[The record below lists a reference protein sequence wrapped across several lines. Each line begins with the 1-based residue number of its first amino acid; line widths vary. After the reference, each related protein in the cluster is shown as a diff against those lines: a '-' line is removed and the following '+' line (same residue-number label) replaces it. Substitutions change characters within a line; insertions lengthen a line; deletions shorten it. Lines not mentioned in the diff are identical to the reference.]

1 MNRPLLSI
9 LAFLLMAV
17 AAHAQDRPLPPRE
30 APKAMTVPKGFK
42 VTLFAGEPDVVQPI
56 AFTFDDRGRLW
67 VVECLSYPKW
77 TDKPEGSDRVIVF
90 EDTDGDGTF
99 DKRTVVFDKGANLS
113 GIELGFR
120 GVWLCS
126 LPNLLF
132 VPCDFNAD
140 VPKMGKPEVVLDG
153 WSLQCKHN
161 VFNSLT
167 WGPDGWLYGCNGITA
182 TSHVGKP
189 GTPEKDHTPMNCGVW
204 RYHPTRKVFEVFAH
218 GTTNPFGLDF
228 DDYGELFITN
238 CVIGHLWHVV
248 PGAHFERMYG
258 EDFNPHVYGLMPSIA
273 DHLHW
278 GGGHW
283 TSSRG
288 GKGVHDEAGGGHAH
302 AGCMVY
308 LGDNFPDEYRNSV
321 FMCNLHGNR
330 VNRDTLSPNGST
342 YVAKHAP
349 DFLLANDP
357 WFRGLAIKYGPDGG
371 VYVTD
376 WCDTGECHNYE
387 VVDRTNGRICKM
399 TYGKPKPWAG
409 DLSKLSNRELVK
421 LQSHK
426 NDWFVRHS
434 RRLLQEHRKDV
445 VKEYD
450 VSIRDV
456 LIELLK
462 SSEETRRLRGVWLI
476 GVLDELGPTY
486 SYRQLTQAKDER
498 IRGWG
503 IRFLAS
509 WPDNL
514 DAGNAFDESF
524 QWLRKLAEKDASA
537 FVRLNIAAALQRVP
551 VGSRWGLAE
560 ALLKHGEDAS
570 DSYLPLMYWY
580 AVEQLAAADPAR
592 TVELIGT
599 ARIAITREYLT
610 RRLVALSADQLKP
623 LVHLLATTGDP
634 EVQRDVLRGMYLALS
649 GVRQVAMPSD
659 WRNAYAKLMASV
671 SIDLRE
677 QAMKLAV
684 LFGDEKAIEAL
695 RKTALNTA
703 ADKMARESALQA
715 LLSRQKPDLIPILQQ
730 LLDDPPLRQSAIRGL
745 AAFNDPSTPD
755 LLLKHYADLSAVEKE
770 DAVQTL
776 ASRPAYASALL
787 DALEKGQVPRADVS
801 AVVARQVLN
810 LKDKQLAERLGKVWG
825 QVRPASQERAAL
837 TAKYKG
843 LLTPEK
849 LQAADASKGRTV
861 FAKTCASCHK
871 LYDAGGD
878 IGPALTG
885 SQRANLD
892 YILENVLDPNAVVA
906 NEYRVTIIRTTDGR
920 FLNGIVKRE
929 TDKAVTVQ
937 TANELVVVPKDE
949 VEERRVSNVSMM
961 PEGLFDKLT
970 ADEVRDLVKYLQ
982 TKEQVPM
989 PK

>member
-17 AAHAQDRPLPPRE
+17 AAHAQDRALPPRE
-30 APKAMTVPKGFK
+30 APKAMTVPTGFK

-99 DKRTVVFDKGANLS
+99 DKRTVVFDKGVNLS
-113 GIELGFR
+113 GIELGFG

-140 VPKMGKPEVVLDG
+140 EPKMGKPEVVLDG

-189 GTPEKDHTPMNCGVW
+189 GTPEKDRTPMNCGVW

-228 DDYGELFITN
+228 DEYGELFITN

-258 EDFNPHVYGLMPSIA
+258 EDFNPHLYGLMPSIA

-283 TSSRG
+283 TTSRS

-330 VNRDTLSPNGST
+330 VNRDTLAPKGST

-387 VVDRTNGRICKM
+387 VVDRTNGRIYKM
-399 TYGKPKPWAG
+399 TYGRPKPWRG
-409 DLSKLSNRELVK
+409 NVSKLDDAELVK
-421 LQSHK
+421 LQQHK
-426 NDWFVRHS
+426 NDWFVRHG
-434 RRLLQEHRKDV
+434 RRLLQERAAAGRLSPATSDQLQTILRNEPDERRKLRALWALHITGALY
-445 VKEYD
+445 EN
-450 VSIRDV
+450 
-456 LIELLK
+456 LQLELLGHRA
-462 SSEETRRLRGVWLI
+462 EHVRTWAVRLALQSGAPRAVLEQFTEMIQHDPSPVVRLALAAGMPRMPPRERGTVGCSLACW
-476 GVLDELGPTY
+476 
-486 SYRQLTQAKDER
+486 AKD
-498 IRGWG
+498 
-503 IRFLAS
+503 AND
-509 WPDNL
+509 P
-514 DAGNAFDESF
+514 
-524 QWLRKLAEKDASA
+524 
-537 FVRLNIAAALQRVP
+537 
-551 VGSRWGLAE
+551 
-560 ALLKHGEDAS
+560 
-570 DSYLPLMYWY
+570 YLPLMIWY
-580 AVEQLAAADPAR
+580 GLEPTVLTQQGVPAVVFA
-592 TVELIGT
+592 T
-599 ARIAITREYLT
+599 AKIPLVREYMA
-610 RRLVALSADQLKP
+610 RRVAGRVAGGVDSLAYVLGRYSARVDL
-623 LVHLLATTGDP
+623 
-634 EVQRDVLRGMYLALS
+634 QRDVLRGMQAALNGERS
-649 GVRQVAMPSD
+649 LEMPPR
-659 WRNAYAKLMASV
+659 WEAAYAKLAKSDDPEV
-671 SIDLRE
+671 RE
-677 QAMKLAV
+677 RAMKLAV
-684 LFGDEKAIEAL
+684 LFGDEKAIESL
-695 RKTALNTA
+695 RKAALDAA
-703 ADKMARESALQA
+703 ADKSARESALQA
-715 LLSRQKPDLIPILQQ
+715 LLSRQKPDLIPVLRQ
-730 LLDDPPLRQSAIRGL
+730 LLDDPPLRESAIRGL
-745 AAFNDPSTPD
+745 AAFNDSSTPD
-755 LLLKHYADLSAVEKE
+755 LLLKHYTAFTAAEKE

-825 QVRPASQERAAL
+825 QLRPASQERAAL
-837 TAKYKG
+837 TAKYKA

-849 LQAADASKGRTV
+849 LQAADASKGRAV
-861 FAKTCASCHK
+861 FARTCASCHR

-920 FLNGIVKRE
+920 FLNGIIKRE

-937 TANELVVVPKDE
+937 TANELVVIPKDE

-970 ADEVRDLVKYLQ
+970 DDEVRDLVKYLQ
-982 TKEQVPM
+982 TKEQVPV
-989 PK
+989 PREAPPPSR